1 MTSVPSTSVPPSDR
15 KQTAQFTLQ
24 SKDAEEG
31 AVLALSGQLNVAS
44 VSELWTPAMTLIEK
58 TNCKKIVVDAS
69 GLEYCDGAGI
79 GLLFELRKRQLLM
92 GGEMVIIHLADSYQR
107 VFDQFVPGEFRQE
120 RHQPK
125 REHSAIEEAGRAT
138 LSFLEDA
145 HELVSFLGELTSA
158 LWNTCRHPRRVRW
171 SDTLLVVET
180 AGANALPLVLL
191 IGFIVGLVMAFQ
203 SAVILR
209 SFGVEIY
216 VADLIAKSMLR
227 ELGPL
232 MTAIILAGRSG
243 SAFAA
248 ELGTMQIN
256 EEINALKTMGLN
268 PVRFLVVP
276 RVLAATFITPLLT
289 LASNLLGILGGA
301 VVLILMGTPIVAYFN
316 EVIKASDLIDVM
328 GGLVKATV
336 FGLLVAG
343 IGCLRGLQTSS
354 GASAVGASTTS
365 AVVSGIVLI
374 ALSDAF
380 FSVLYYYLGI

>member
-1 MTSVPSTSVPPSDR
+1 MPSVPSTSVPPSDR

-24 SKDAEEG
+24 SQDAEEG

-44 VSELWTPAMTLIEK
+44 VSELWTPAMTLLEK
-58 TNCKKIVVDAS
+58 TNRKRVVVDAS

-92 GGEMVIIHLADSYQR
+92 GGEMVILHLADSYQR

-171 SDTLLVVET
+171 SDTLLVIET
-180 AGANALPLVLL
+180 AGANALPLVVL